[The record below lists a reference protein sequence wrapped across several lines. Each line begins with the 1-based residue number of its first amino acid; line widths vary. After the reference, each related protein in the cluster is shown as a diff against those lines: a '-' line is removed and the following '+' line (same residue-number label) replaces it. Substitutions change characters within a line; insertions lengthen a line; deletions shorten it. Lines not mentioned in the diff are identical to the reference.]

1 MIEDSLWLIQ
11 EGVNLR
17 SLEEEEP
24 DQEDKRVID
33 DILLVSISMLLL
45 LCYDYQYKD
54 I

>member
-33 DILLVSISMLLL
+33 DNMLF
-45 LCYDYQYKD
+45 Y
-54 I
+54 IN